1 MMSYVALLALFIRS
15 LRVHSF
21 STWINIPNLCESL
34 LLSSIKKSLSSLTT
48 LEMAAVD
55 FITGYI
61 TSYVDGMVRPYVAQ
75 GAAAVGDVAG
85 GVLFS
90 VCINLP
96 DENVY

>member
-1 MMSYVALLALFIRS
+1 
-15 LRVHSF
+15 
-21 STWINIPNLCESL
+21 
-34 LLSSIKKSLSSLTT
+34 
-48 LEMAAVD
+48 MAAVD

-90 VCINLP
+90 VCIS
-96 DENVY
+96 